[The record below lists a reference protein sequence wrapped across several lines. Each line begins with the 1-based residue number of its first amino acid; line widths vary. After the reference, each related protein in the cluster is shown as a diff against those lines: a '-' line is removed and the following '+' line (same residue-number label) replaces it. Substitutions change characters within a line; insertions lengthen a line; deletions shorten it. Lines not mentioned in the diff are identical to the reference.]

1 MNETAICPACAN
13 EMCEDCI
20 GPGCSCDHDL
30 REDCGHDWDMS
41 CPPCRVCGGC
51 PECGD
56 CDCGIDD
63 SDDSDLYDDDVPQPV
78 KEGR

>member
-1 MNETAICPACAN
+1 MDDFDVDEGW
-13 EMCEDCI
+13 E
-20 GPGCSCDHDL
+20 CD
-30 REDCGHDWDMS
+30 HDWDMS

-63 SDDSDLYDDDVPQPV
+63 SDDFLEDETAPPV
-78 KEGR
+78 TIPK

>member
-1 MNETAICPACAN
+1 MDAFDVDEGW
-13 EMCEDCI
+13 E
-20 GPGCSCDHDL
+20 CD
-30 REDCGHDWDMS
+30 HDWDMS

-63 SDDSDLYDDDVPQPV
+63 SDDFLEDEPAPPV
-78 KEGR
+78 TIPK

>member
-1 MNETAICPACAN
+1 MTNQDSKTGEREAF
-13 EMCEDCI
+13 EED
-20 GPGCSCDHDL
+20 D
-30 REDCGHDWDMS
+30 EEFDCGHDWDMS

-63 SDDSDLYDDDVPQPV
+63 SDDFYDDSEDDTI
-78 KEGR
+78 KDGYA